1 MNAQL
6 ATVNNQILA
15 QTSNDSVESI
25 TTLARELFDGMDLT
39 VNTVKDYNARI
50 GSFIQFCFDNGGL
63 NSGSLVAY
71 KKCLANDTTKTVA
84 TKNKY
89 LAVAR
94 VFCKALKVS
103 SHIQYE
109 ILDVKTFKQDIK
121 HKRLGV
127 NDLEVSKIITTLK
140 TRNDSELT
148 AIVYLLALQGLRQ
161 IEVVRLDIE
170 DVDLSNS
177 RLMVQGKGRTDKE
190 PIHLHPK
197 TVEALAQFLKDSGRK
212 SGALFVGTG
221 NRNRGK
227 RILTRTIQKWMHDL
241 FGEAGITD
249 KVVHG
254 FRHYFTTTLLK
265 ELNGNITAVQR
276 FTRHKSLEVLQCYND
291 ELTHEKHLPT
301 FVKAFDHL

>member
-1 MNAQL
+1 MNATL
-6 ATVNNQILA
+6 ATVNTQSLA
-15 QTSNDSVESI
+15 PISTDSVE
-25 TTLARELFDGMDLT
+25 TVTALAFQLFDQMDITANSL
-39 VNTVKDYNARI
+39 KDYKARI
-50 GSFIQFCFDNGGL
+50 GSFIRFVFTNGGL

-71 KKCLANDTTKTVA
+71 KKDLTTDTTITVA

-94 VFCKALKVS
+94 VFCKALKTTGKLGFEV
-103 SHIQYE
+103 
-109 ILDVKTFKQDIK
+109 LDVKVFKQDTK

-127 NDLEVSKIITTLK
+127 NDTEVVKIIDTLK

-148 AIVYLLALQGLRQ
+148 ALVYLLCLQGLRQ
-161 IEVVRLDIE
+161 IEIVRLDIE
-170 DVDLSNS
+170 DMDLPNS
-177 RLMVQGKGRTDKE
+177 RLMVQGKGRADKE

-197 TVEALAQFLKDSGRK
+197 TVEALEQFLKDSGRK
-212 SGALFVGTG
+212 SGALFVGTA

-227 RILTRTIQKWMHDL
+227 RILTRTIQKWIKDL
-241 FGEAGITD
+241 FGEAGVTD

-265 ELNGNITAVQR
+265 EMNGNITAVQR
-276 FTRHKSLEVLQCYND
+276 FTRHKSLEVLQAYND

-301 FVKAFDHL
+301 FVKAFNHL